1 MDTQNIKNN
10 AITLRKVSNI
20 SKYKIMDLEQFL

>member
-1 MDTQNIKNN
+1 MYTQNIKNN

-20 SKYKIMDLEQFL
+20 PKYKTKALGQI